1 MAVDKSEKFTWLVRL
16 GFAARGIVY
25 VLLGYLAL
33 RTSGAAKDG
42 ATSVFDY
49 LQEVPMGEAIL
60 WLAAIGL
67 LAYAAFRLL
76 SAFADIQNKGDDR
89 KGLLSRFA
97 DFVSGATHVFLA
109 YAAYQFATGS
119 KQSSDGSQ
127 TQDMVGGVLSWEVGP
142 LVIGLVGLGFLVGA
156 FMQGKQA
163 VTAKFMQRISPS
175 APSWTETVGRAGHGA
190 RAIVFAVIGFSMVQ
204 GAWLASE
211 NRVKGLGEAILS
223 LRDTGFVF
231 TLVALGLAL
240 YGVFSLLTA
249 RYRIIPDVREGDIKP
264 HLGRHAG

>member
-1 MAVDKSEKFTWLVRL
+1 VTVDKSEKFTWLVRL
-16 GFAARGIVY
+16 GFAARGMVY

-33 RTSGAAKDG
+33 RTSGAAKEG
-42 ATSVFDY
+42 ASSVFDY
-49 LQEVPMGEAIL
+49 LQEVPFGTAIL

-76 SAFADIQNKGDDR
+76 SAFADIQNKGDSQ

-97 DFVSGATHVFLA
+97 DFISGATHVFLS

-119 KQSSDGSQ
+119 KQSAGGSQ
-127 TQDMVGGVLSWEVGP
+127 TQEMVGGVLSWDVGP
-142 LVIGLVGLGFLVGA
+142 IVIGLVGVGFLVGA

-163 VTAKFMQRISPS
+163 VTARFMERISPS
-175 APSWTETVGRAGHGA
+175 APHWTETVGRAGHGA
-190 RAIVFAVIGFSMVQ
+190 RAVVFAVIGFSMIE

-231 TLVALGLAL
+231 TFVAIGLAL
-240 YGVFSLLTA
+240 YGIFSLLTA
-249 RYRIIPDVREGDIKP
+249 RYRIIPDVQKGDIKP
-264 HLGRHAG
+264 HLGRHA